1 MKFIS
6 RIHVIALVATISLSA
21 ISCVK
26 SGVESVET
34 DENTTNSNTIDE
46 QMNNRFYY
54 WYKDQ
59 KIPLTQAGDKKY
71 ILFESSN
78 ESVINDFL
86 EKEKIKIISA
96 PQDVKIS
103 TIIPTISTPQFKNL
117 RWMIIEYNST
127 QLKDIPSALYQTPF
141 FETAS
146 KSEVGLSHLFYVKLK
161 SSDDKNALMQL
172 AKENNIEVLGYN
184 RFSPLWYTLQCTKF
198 SKGNALGMANKFY
211 ETTLF
216 AYAQPDLMAAAS
228 GASGN

>member
-96 PQDVKIS
+96 PQDVKI
-103 TIIPTISTPQFKNL
+103 
-117 RWMIIEYNST
+117 
-127 QLKDIPSALYQTPF
+127 
-141 FETAS
+141 
-146 KSEVGLSHLFYVKLK
+146 
-161 SSDDKNALMQL
+161 
-172 AKENNIEVLGYN
+172 
-184 RFSPLWYTLQCTKF
+184 
-198 SKGNALGMANKFY
+198 
-211 ETTLF
+211 
-216 AYAQPDLMAAAS
+216 
-228 GASGN
+228 